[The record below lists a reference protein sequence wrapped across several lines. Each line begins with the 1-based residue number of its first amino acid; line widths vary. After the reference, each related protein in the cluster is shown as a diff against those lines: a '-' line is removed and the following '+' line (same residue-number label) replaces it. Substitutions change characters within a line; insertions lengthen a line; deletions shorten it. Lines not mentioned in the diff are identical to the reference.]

1 MRCCCCKVDSG
12 PFVKVFAVAKNKL
25 ILNVKIGLSSLLT
38 FQSLKNINGNI
49 NDKKCF
55 ELGIGN
61 RLVVLVMVLVTRFLV
76 L

>member
-1 MRCCCCKVDSG
+1 M
-12 PFVKVFAVAKNKL
+12 FAVAKNKP

-49 NDKKCF
+49 NDKKICF